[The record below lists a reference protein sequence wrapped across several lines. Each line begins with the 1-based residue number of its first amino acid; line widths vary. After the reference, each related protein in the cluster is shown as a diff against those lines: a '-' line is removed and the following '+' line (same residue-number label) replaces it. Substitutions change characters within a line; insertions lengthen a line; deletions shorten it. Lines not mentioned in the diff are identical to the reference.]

1 MSLNGEVAVI
11 TGGGQGIGRGIA
23 LRLASEGADI
33 GVADRNIESADT
45 VCGEIRKFGRKALSV
60 RVDISVCSEI
70 PPMVERMIQEFGR
83 VNIWVNNAGIM
94 QTKAL
99 LEVTE
104 EDWDSVMDVNAK
116 GTFFCT
122 QAIAK
127 HMVKR
132 GSGLIVN
139 ITSGQRARP
148 MAGPYAASK
157 MAVDITTMTAALAL
171 APHKIRVNAIDPGIV
186 LTPMWKQMDDDRVRL
201 FGMPPGEATKR
212 WVAQV
217 PMGIISTP
225 EQVGGV
231 IAFLASDDAANIT
244 GQIYRLTGG
253 TDLATFEKSQET
265 EKKS

>member
-1 MSLNGEVAVI
+1 MSVKGKVAVV

-23 LRLASEGADI
+23 LRLASKGADI
-33 GVADRNIESADT
+33 GIADRNLETAT
-45 VCGEIRKFGRKALSV
+45 AVGEEIRKLGRKAV
-60 RVDISVCSEI
+60 AVKVDTSVCSEI
-70 PPMVERMIQEFGR
+70 PSMVERMIQEFGQ
-83 VNIWVNNAGIM
+83 VDIWVNNAGIM

-99 LEVTE
+99 LEITE
-104 EDWDSVMDVNAK
+104 EDWDRMIDVNAK

-148 MAGPYAASK
+148 MAGHYAASK
-157 MAVDITTMTAALAL
+157 MAVDIGTMTAALTL
-171 APHKIRVNAIDPGIV
+171 APYKVRVNAIDPGIV
-186 LTPMWKQMDDDRVRL
+186 ITPMWNQMDEDRVRL
-201 FGMPPGEATKR
+201 FGVPPGEATKR

-217 PMGIISTP
+217 PTGKITIP
-225 EQVGGV
+225 EEVGGV

-244 GQIYRLTGG
+244 GQIIRLTGG
-253 TDLATFEKSQET
+253 TDLATFEKSQEKD
-265 EKKS
+265 KKS